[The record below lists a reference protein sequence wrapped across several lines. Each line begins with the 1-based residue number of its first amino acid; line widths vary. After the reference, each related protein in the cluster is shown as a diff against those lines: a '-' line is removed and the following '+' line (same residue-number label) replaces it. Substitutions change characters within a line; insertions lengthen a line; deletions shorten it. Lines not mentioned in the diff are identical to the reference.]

1 MDFESL
7 IEFIP
12 CLSVIK
18 PSTISKSA
26 LSLVW
31 GMNCEIQPVRKT
43 NNNMNPEFDSI
54 IDTLNSVDFP
64 ILLGIFGFISA
75 VIIWGIIKNR

>member
-1 MDFESL
+1 MQIINNDEYQM
-7 IEFIP
+7 II
-12 CLSVIK
+12 IK
-18 PSTISKSA
+18 S
-26 LSLVW
+26 
-31 GMNCEIQPVRKT
+31 T

>member
-1 MDFESL
+1 MQIINNDEYQM
-7 IEFIP
+7 II
-12 CLSVIK
+12 IK
-18 PSTISKSA
+18 S
-26 LSLVW
+26 
-31 GMNCEIQPVRKT
+31 T

-54 IDTLNSVDFP
+54 IDILNSVDFP

>member
-1 MDFESL
+1 MQIINNDEYQM
-7 IEFIP
+7 II
-12 CLSVIK
+12 IK
-18 PSTISKSA
+18 
-26 LSLVW
+26 L
-31 GMNCEIQPVRKT
+31 T